1 MPELRK
7 NFSRQRELIYEQV
20 KNHPVHPTADEVY
33 SALKKDCPNLSL
45 GTVYRNLNLLSKSG
59 MLLKIHI
66 GGGKDRF
73 DGRTDAHCH
82 FLCEVCGRVFDV
94 DDENIHGVKQRVLEK
109 DGHRVETIAVSLKG
123 VCRECCNARKRTTDN

>member
-59 MLLKIHI
+59 MLMKIHM
-66 GGGKDRF
+66 GGDKDRF

-82 FLCEVCGRVFDV
+82 FFCEICGRVFDV
-94 DDENIHGVKQRVLEK
+94 DDESIHGIKQRVFLN
-109 DGHRVETIAVSLKG
+109 DGHTVTEMGINLRGT
-123 VCRECCNARKRTTDN
+123 CCDCSNK

>member
-1 MPELRK
+1 MSELRN

-59 MLLKIHI
+59 MLTKIHI
-66 GGGKDRF
+66 GGDKDRF

-82 FLCEVCGRVFDV
+82 FFCEVCGRVFDV
-94 DDENIHGVKQRVLEK
+94 DDESVSGIEERVLKK
-109 DGHRVETIAVSLKG
+109 DGHTVSEIEINLRG
-123 VCRECCNARKRTTDN
+123 TCRDCSDK

>member
-1 MPELRK
+1 MPELK

-82 FLCEVCGRVFDV
+82 FFCEVCGRVFDV
-94 DDENIHGVKQRVLEK
+94 EDESINGIKQRVFSN
-109 DGHRVETIAVSLKG
+109 DGHTVTEIGINLRGT
-123 VCRECCNARKRTTDN
+123 CRECSDK